1 VLIPKAEVMLED
13 KLRSVTSE
21 NLLPLLIDE
30 KAGFLLLLRRCRTM
44 GSVLNESI
52 ENSRE
57 RLIEQLIAHN
67 VYKIKGKHL
76 FELPLSDLEHEY
88 KQVQDVNLT
97 I

>member
-1 VLIPKAEVMLED
+1 
-13 KLRSVTSE
+13 
-21 NLLPLLIDE
+21 
-30 KAGFLLLLRRCRTM
+30 M